1 MNLRPGSPTGN
12 APAPPGGYEDEDVD
26 ESIGGNMALGSR
38 SAKSRSRMS
47 RSGRRGS
54 TKSRRSF
61 GGSAVGQSR
70 HGGAGGSIPEAD
82 EDDMEDVEAGFNGR
96 NAIPDDFAE

>member
-1 MNLRPGSPTGN
+1 MNLRPGSPTGT
-12 APAPPGGYEDEDVD
+12 APAPPDDFDDVD

-61 GGSAVGQSR
+61 MGGSAAGQSR
-70 HGGAGGSIPEAD
+70 RGAIPEEED
-82 EDDMEDVEAGFNGR
+82 EDDGDLEAGFRGR
-96 NAIPDDFAE
+96 NAIPDDIAE

>member
-1 MNLRPGSPTGN
+1 MMNLRPGSPTHT
-12 APAPPGGYEDEDVD
+12 APVPPEDPDDVD

-61 GGSAVGQSR
+61 MGASASGQSR
-70 HGGAGGSIPEAD
+70 RGGPGAAAIAEEEEE
-82 EDDMEDVEAGFNGR
+82 EDLEAGFGGR